1 MTVRT
6 AIRGTVARGLLVVV
20 GAAFRFTGLRGHDP
34 DGFGGFRLLARLGEG
49 GMGQVFLALSPG
61 GVPAA
66 VKVVRP
72 EFTQDPEFAARFS
85 REITAA
91 QRVRGAHIAPLL
103 DASAHAARPW
113 LATSYVAGPSLHDLV
128 VRAGPLPHDQVLLLA
143 GGIAHA
149 LTDIHAAG
157 VVHRDLKPANIVLDE
172 TGPKVIDFGI
182 VKSLSQSV
190 TYASQSTRI
199 GTPLYMS
206 PEQATGR
213 PVGPASDV
221 FSLGSTLYFLA
232 TGREAFGAE
241 NKWAVVH
248 RVTADSPQL
257 SAVPEPLREL
267 ITDCLSKDPDR
278 RPTPARIRERCDA
291 LLGGTTRPGA
301 WMAIDGAREAIRER
315 TDALR
320 TLTTPPPHQVRP
332 TPTMPA
338 SPPGGGD
345 GAGRSRP
352 ADPQGGSP
360 VPPTRPDRS
369 SLQSPRERPD
379 KRPSTTLGK
388 ALLVMAGVALLAA
401 GTNPMA
407 EELRL
412 SRSEQAQVI
421 LVVDR
426 HHPFGT
432 TSYTPDPSSDYS
444 AFAATLVLGT
454 ATAIALA
461 GVGQLRTGR
470 SRGKL
475 KSVATVANGIS
486 MLLAGV
492 SVYAVANF
500 LISGIGYHRTLVAGG
515 WTYIIANALILAAG
529 CTPIGRKNPTTR
541 RPKRN

>member
-1 MTVRT
+1 M
-6 AIRGTVARGLLVVV
+6 V
-20 GAAFRFTGLRGHDP
+20 GAAFRFMGLRGHDP
-34 DGFGGFRLLARLGEG
+34 GGLGGFRLLARLGEG

-72 EFTQDPEFAARFS
+72 EFTQDPAFAARFA

-103 DASAHAARPW
+103 DASAHAAQPW
-113 LATSYVAGPSLHDLV
+113 LATSYVAGPSLRELV

-206 PEQATGR
+206 PEQATGG

-241 NKWAVVH
+241 NEWAVVH

-257 SAVPEPLREL
+257 SVVPEPLRQL
-267 ITDCLSKDPDR
+267 IADCLSKDPER

-291 LLGGTTRPGA
+291 LLGGTAGPGA

-320 TLTTPPPHQVRP
+320 ALTTPLPQQVRP

-345 GAGRSRP
+345 GVERTRP
-352 ADPQGGSP
+352 ANPLGGAP
-360 VPPTRPDRS
+360 VPPTRPDKP
-369 SLQSPRERPD
+369 SLQSPRERHD

-388 ALLVMAGVALLAA
+388 ALLVMAGAALLAA

-412 SRSEQAQVI
+412 SRSEQTQVV
-421 LVVDR
+421 LVVDW

-432 TSYTPDPSSDYS
+432 TSYTPDPSSSYS

-454 ATAIALA
+454 AAAIALA

-475 KSVATVANGIS
+475 RTVATVANGIS
-486 MLLAGV
+486 MLWAGV

-500 LISGIGYHRTLVAGG
+500 LIRGIGYHGTLVAGG
-515 WTYIIANALILAAG
+515 WTYVIANALILAAG
-529 CTPIGRKNPTTR
+529 CTAIGRKNPRTR
-541 RPKRN
+541 RPKHN